1 MNEQSDVKQE
11 ISQSQVDAWLEAL
24 SIKLK
29 EAFGE
34 RLKFI
39 GHIGSWARG
48 EPHSKSD
55 IDCLVTLDVC
65 TNKDISALRDIFR
78 GLSSDEFKP
87 GGILVSVKEL
97 KQTPPFHMA
106 QLFFNG
112 CKTVYGSVEGLIPS
126 PSTEDLVIDIKM
138 KACDNLHIARHLLMF
153 GESLSGMVSGL
164 RSNFYSC
171 FFALQNWILV
181 THGRYVERKE
191 DILDCLDDPI
201 DKQVVSVARDW
212 YDIEDDPTTRASYY
226 VELLEQWSRGMLAKL
241 ETYEKS

>member
-1 MNEQSDVKQE
+1 MLN
-11 ISQSQVDAWLEAL
+11 QSQVDAWLEAL
-24 SIKLK
+24 LVKLMA
-29 EAFGE
+29 AFGE

-48 EPHSKSD
+48 EPHRKSD
-55 IDCLVTLDVC
+55 IDCLVMLDVC
-65 TNKDISALRDIFR
+65 ADNDIRTLRDIFSE
-78 GLSSDEFKP
+78 LSSDEFKP

-112 CKTVYGSVEGLIPS
+112 CKPVYGSVEGLIPA
-126 PSTEDLVIDIKM
+126 PSAEDLVIDIKM

-153 GESLSGMVSGL
+153 GESLSSIVSGL

-181 THGRYVERKE
+181 VRGRYFERKN
-191 DILDCLDDPI
+191 DILDYLDDLI

-212 YDIEDDPTTRASYY
+212 YDIQDDLQTRPSYY
-226 VELLEQWSRGMLAKL
+226 IGLLERWARGMIAKL
-241 ETYEKS
+241 EVYSAKKE